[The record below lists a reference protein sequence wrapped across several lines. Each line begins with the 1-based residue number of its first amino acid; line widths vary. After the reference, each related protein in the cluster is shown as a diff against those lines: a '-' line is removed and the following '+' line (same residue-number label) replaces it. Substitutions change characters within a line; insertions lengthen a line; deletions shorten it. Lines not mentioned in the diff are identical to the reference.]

1 MAHSSTYTCPHCNT
15 SNSVSLFES
24 FMLVCK
30 SCHEVLYC
38 NTGNERPERSIVP
51 ADWSFIQIGTEGGHK
66 ESEFRVVGRIRL
78 QLRNDY
84 KNLWCATVSNANHIW
99 LMESF
104 GSISVLGPTW
114 EEYDD
119 DIRSLHA
126 GARVKL
132 FADWHLEGE
141 YVEKCEEL
149 SYEGELGKWNLFEP
163 KFFFIQCS
171 NGSLQTAIFTVF
183 KKKIMFLKGKK
194 VTLES
199 LNLKNILTWDEWK

>member
-1 MAHSSTYTCPHCNT
+1 MANPTTYTCPHCHTANA
-15 SNSVSLFES
+15 VSLYES

-30 SCHEVLYC
+30 SCQEVLYC
-38 NTGNERPERSIVP
+38 NNASGKPEKSPVP
-51 ADWSFIQIGTEGGHK
+51 PDWSFIQIGTEGGYK

-78 QLRNDY
+78 QLRNEY
-84 KNLWCATVSNANHIW
+84 KNLWCAVVANGNYIW
-99 LMESF
+99 FMESF

-126 GARVKL
+126 GASVKL
-132 FADWHLEGE
+132 YDDWRLKGE
-141 YVEKCEEL
+141 YVEKCEEI
-149 SYEGELGKWNLFEP
+149 SYEGELGKWDLFEP

-171 NGSLQTAIFTVF
+171 DSSLQTAIFTVF
-183 KKKIMFLKGKK
+183 KKKIMFLKGRKI
-194 VTLES
+194 TLES